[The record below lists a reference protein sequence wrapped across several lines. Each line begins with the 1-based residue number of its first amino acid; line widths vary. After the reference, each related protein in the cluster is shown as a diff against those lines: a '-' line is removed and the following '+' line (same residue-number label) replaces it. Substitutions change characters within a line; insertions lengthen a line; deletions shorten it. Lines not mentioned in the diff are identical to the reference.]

1 MSEPAASAPATESRL
16 PVWVG
21 WAGLVLLIAAVLAG
35 LGLIGGRAL
44 PDRLGPPVEE
54 IAVERTVFREDVI
67 ELRVRNTGPDP
78 VTIAQV
84 FVNDAFVDV
93 TGGEDEIGRMGAATL
108 ELNYPW
114 REGQPYLVS
123 MLTSSGLVIEHEIP
137 LAVPTPEPDGPFFG
151 LMALLGLYVGVI
163 PVLLGML
170 FLPLARR
177 AGPNALRVLLAVTVG
192 LLVFLA
198 VDGTNEGLELGA
210 ESGGAFGGGELVLLG
225 AGLAFLALTA
235 LDRWLRARRARAA
248 DTGASGVRLAAMIA
262 FGIGLHNLGEGLA
275 IGSAYAVGELALG
288 AFLILGFAIHNT
300 TEGVA
305 IVAPLVRE
313 RTRLPLLLALGLL
326 AGAPAIVGAVVG
338 ASVNNAEVS
347 ALLLGIG
354 VGAIAQVIV
363 QILPALRAE
372 GHERADATAIAG
384 VIGGILVMY
393 LTGLLVTA

>member
-1 MSEPAASAPATESRL
+1 MSEPTASAPAAESRL

-54 IAVERTVFREDVI
+54 IAVERTVFRDDVI

-93 TGGEDEIGRMGAATL
+93 TGGEDAIGRMGAATL

-137 LAVPTPEPDGPFFG
+137 LAVPTPEPDGSFFG

-177 AGPNALRVLLAVTVG
+177 AGGNALRVLLAVTVG

-248 DTGASGVRLAAMIA
+248 GTGASGVRLAAMIA

-313 RTRLPLLLALGLL
+313 RIRLPLLLALGLL

-338 ASVNNAEVS
+338 ASINNAEVS

-354 VGAIAQVIV
+354 VGAIVQVIV

-372 GHERADATAIAG
+372 GHERADAPAIAG
-384 VIGGILVMY
+384 VIGGILIMY